1 MQWKQHRQKPPSL
14 SLKISGICKADG
26 CAFLGTM
33 SCQKS
38 RFQKIIDWL
47 TSIEALWQI
56 ENTDRHAHQVAVDVI

>member
-1 MQWKQHRQKPPSL
+1 METAQAEATQLVFKDQWNLQSRWVCFPWD
-14 SLKISGICKADG
+14 KA
-26 CAFLGTM
+26 M